1 MLNRNK
7 LSISVA
13 LVVLAAA
20 VAIAVAFQFG
30 RPEAD
35 LQNNTAPPVKLV
47 VGTPW
52 IPVSGSVILAKEL
65 GFFRDVGLDVTLQ
78 PYQLSNLALADLLK
92 GKPDL
97 AFVNASAITLAALR
111 GARFYVLATVYESGD
126 LSKMVGRRDR
136 GIEKAQ
142 NLAGKKLG
150 SVFGTPSEFI
160 QDLILATHKVDLQSI
175 VRVNLAPA
183 QTVDALIAG
192 EVDAV
197 TIWAPYSLELIKRLG
212 DTAVVFS
219 DATYTSTLNLVA
231 GEELV
236 KQHPEVLRR
245 VLAALL
251 RASAFARSDSDRA
264 VREATRALG
273 LNEAVVKTDWNPL
286 NFTVALNQSLIIFL
300 EDQARWAIQRRLVE
314 TSTVPNFLEW
324 IHADPLAAINPE
336 AVSVIR

>member
-1 MLNRNK
+1 MSRK
-7 LSISVA
+7 VWISVA
-13 LVVLAAA
+13 IVGVAAVALAAA
-20 VAIAVAFQFG
+20 FQFW
-30 RPEAD
+30 RSDAD
-35 LQNNTAPPVKLV
+35 LQKKPAPPVKLV

-52 IPVSGSVILAKEL
+52 IPVSGNVILAKQL

-97 AFVNASAITLAALR
+97 AFVNASAIALAALR
-111 GARFYVLATVYESGD
+111 GARFYVLATAYESGD
-126 LSKMVGRRDR
+126 LSKMVSRRDR
-136 GIEKAQ
+136 GIEEPQ

-160 QDLILATHKVDLQSI
+160 QDSILALHKVDPQSI

-197 TIWAPYSLELIKRLG
+197 TIWAPYSIELIKRLG

-219 DATYTSTLNLVA
+219 DKGIYTSTLNLVA

-251 RASAFARSDSDRA
+251 RATAFARSDSERA
-264 VREATRALG
+264 VREVSQALG
-273 LNEAVVKTDWNPL
+273 LNEAVVKADWNPL
-286 NFTVALNQSLIIFL
+286 NFTLALNQSLIIFL
-300 EDQARWAIQRRLVE
+300 EDQARWAIRRRLVE
-314 TSTVPNFLEW
+314 ASTVPNFLEW
-324 IHADPLAAINPE
+324 IHADALASVNPE